1 MNINMNMK
9 REIILW
15 LMAVMFALIPL
26 NGIAKNYSVNYQK
39 ATFEQVIADLR
50 KKTGYEFV

>member
-1 MNINMNMK
+1 MK

-15 LMAVMFALIPL
+15 LMAVMFALIPI

-50 KKTGYEFV
+50 KKTG